1 MEQRHARPSM
11 RLQRTLSKQASV
23 VDDERDEGI
32 VAEVIPVSNGSP
44 LPSESP
50 PQLPL
55 QTVSPSTSPLVP
67 RSISPNTITASPK
80 LTVTTSSP
88 GPPSFT
94 ESNNHGQ
101 EKSRAESPIPVHNN
115 SNGNNNVSSF
125 SSNQRS
131 KSLDLPQHQD
141 IDKEQ
146 PLVTSARHRHH
157 GGKLRLQRSHA
168 MRDDSS
174 PPPDYR
180 EPSPIQNHPSPHSNT
195 LTVGGRRRGFRHQG
209 SSQGSYESSSPCL
222 SRDSSMEYTDSSGV
236 DLQQFIIQTLHKN
249 QKDRM
254 MLLKI
259 EHELVSLVKDS
270 KRTHHKFGPMSSY
283 QRMLVHRCAAFF
295 GLEHNVDQ
303 AGTAVIVN
311 KTRCTRLPDI
321 RFRDHCRDDF
331 LSPDEPKRSILKRD
345 SCSFDDGS
353 GYKSSDREHSSD
365 SRRSKSFEE
374 REEDYVKVR
383 RRIFSQESLCSMDGL
398 LDSPERRHDSRRNSQ
413 DESRW
418 HDSRQWNFMDS
429 ENHHRKHQH
438 DNHRLRPCRLPKVES
453 FESRETLHPR
463 SLRPPVFK
471 SHSFGGYS
479 GGVTVLSRGD
489 SVSSNQSSSRLSKQ
503 DSTSSRIS
511 DHSSSSG
518 YKTQR
523 QDTSSTSVS
532 NTMSTTPS
540 PTTSHHQHQPNF
552 GVWGGEGD
560 SQPVMWAV
568 TDMEAVPAGA
578 MLINPTSGQ
587 PYVNDDGSVYRFDPN
602 NPPQVSRTSSTD
614 QENTEKD
621 QLSEKHRSSPASS
634 SDNCPLDEREV
645 PLTSSSSPLD
655 PTTSSCESLSTTPST
670 AVARASSQQ
679 QKQTTPE
686 PSQGAVSKESGSQES
701 SSTEGNTAPNNPQ
714 VIYSHYYNQQSL
726 ETKQYSQTGGCGDVS
741 AQLRSLCIS
750 GGAGAGTGSGEG
762 TVDPSSITPAS
773 VTPAQHS
780 FIMSRQQYT
789 QQPVYYLPPCSS
801 ANGSMK
807 YVYPQY
813 QMAPV
818 GPQSVSGLPAAA
830 AMQQVQTLPGMAAI
844 QAVPPPPPI
853 AAPCAHAHPPA
864 APTAIDHSNGPPVG
878 YLPGSYTV
886 VTYPTPGGVVPGTTG
901 AAQESGGTTYYYQVP
916 VGGSNNVTG
925 APPPPCLPPTSLQQP
940 YAITSTPSTTTFPHG
955 LHSGILYSGGG
966 IGGGGVGGGGV
977 YPSIGGMA
985 AAAAAAAG
993 SISAAGGKMFK
1004 VLSWDHDDIQ
1014 HRLYGR
1020 RACCHPTSTPTTAVR
1035 GTWRPPTSPPR
1046 LSHTS
1051 SPSVCKAL
1059 YWYHHS
1065 S

>member
-1 MEQRHARPSM
+1 MEQRHARPSL

-23 VDDERDEGI
+23 VDDEGDDGI
-32 VAEVIPVSNGSP
+32 VAEVIPVSHGSP
-44 LPSESP
+44 VPSESSPQP
-50 PQLPL
+50 PQP
-55 QTVSPSTSPLVP
+55 QTVPGPSTSPIVP
-67 RSISPNTITASPK
+67 QPSNSLSTITASPT
-80 LTVTTSSP
+80 LTITTSSP
-88 GPPSFT
+88 GPACFA
-94 ESNNHGQ
+94 ESNNNEQ
-101 EKSRAESPIPVHNN
+101 EKSRAESPIQLHNN
-115 SNGNNNVSSF
+115 SDGNGGSASLH

-131 KSLDLPQHQD
+131 KSLDLPHHQHSQD
-141 IDKEQ
+141 MDKEQ

-157 GGKLRLQRSHA
+157 GGKLRQLQRSHA
-168 MRDDSS
+168 MREDSS

-180 EPSPIQNHPSPHSNT
+180 EPSPIQGHPSPHGGSSNT

-311 KTRCTRLPDI
+311 KTRCTRLPEI

-413 DESRW
+413 DELRW
-418 HDSRQWNFMDS
+418 QDSRQWNFMDS

-453 FESRETLHPR
+453 FESRDTLHPR

-489 SVSSNQSSSRLSKQ
+489 SVSSNVSSSRLSKQ

-532 NTMSTTPS
+532 NTLSTTPS
-540 PTTSHHQHQPNF
+540 PTTSH
-552 GVWGGEGD
+552 
-560 SQPVMWAV
+560 
-568 TDMEAVPAGA
+568 
-578 MLINPTSGQ
+578 L
-587 PYVNDDGSVYRFDPN
+587 
-602 NPPQVSRTSSTD
+602 
-614 QENTEKD
+614 
-621 QLSEKHRSSPASS
+621 
-634 SDNCPLDEREV
+634 
-645 PLTSSSSPLD
+645 
-655 PTTSSCESLSTTPST
+655 
-670 AVARASSQQ
+670 QQ
-679 QKQTTPE
+679 QP
-686 PSQGAVSKESGSQES
+686 
-701 SSTEGNTAPNNPQ
+701 
-714 VIYSHYYNQQSL
+714 
-726 ETKQYSQTGGCGDVS
+726 
-741 AQLRSLCIS
+741 
-750 GGAGAGTGSGEG
+750 
-762 TVDPSSITPAS
+762 
-773 VTPAQHS
+773 
-780 FIMSRQQYT
+780 
-789 QQPVYYLPPCSS
+789 
-801 ANGSMK
+801 
-807 YVYPQY
+807 
-813 QMAPV
+813 
-818 GPQSVSGLPAAA
+818 
-830 AMQQVQTLPGMAAI
+830 
-844 QAVPPPPPI
+844 
-853 AAPCAHAHPPA
+853 
-864 APTAIDHSNGPPVG
+864 
-878 YLPGSYTV
+878 
-886 VTYPTPGGVVPGTTG
+886 
-901 AAQESGGTTYYYQVP
+901 
-916 VGGSNNVTG
+916 
-925 APPPPCLPPTSLQQP
+925 
-940 YAITSTPSTTTFPHG
+940 
-955 LHSGILYSGGG
+955 
-966 IGGGGVGGGGV
+966 
-977 YPSIGGMA
+977 
-985 AAAAAAAG
+985 
-993 SISAAGGKMFK
+993 
-1004 VLSWDHDDIQ
+1004 
-1014 HRLYGR
+1014 
-1020 RACCHPTSTPTTAVR
+1020 
-1035 GTWRPPTSPPR
+1035 
-1046 LSHTS
+1046 
-1051 SPSVCKAL
+1051 
-1059 YWYHHS
+1059 
-1065 S
+1065 